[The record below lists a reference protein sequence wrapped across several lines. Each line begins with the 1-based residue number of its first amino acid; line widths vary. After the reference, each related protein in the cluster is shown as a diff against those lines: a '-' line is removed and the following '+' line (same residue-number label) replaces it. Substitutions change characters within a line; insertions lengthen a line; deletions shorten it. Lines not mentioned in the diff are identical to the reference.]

1 MSMPR
6 RTQSIL
12 VIKHQISLQPFFK
25 VLGWPKS
32 SFGFFHKMIRVS
44 LVTQMVRICL
54 QFWRPGFNPQIG
66 KIPWR
71 RACHSTPVFL
81 LGESHG
87 QRSLAGYSPRGHK
100 ESDTTERLSI
110 AQHLQQSFF
119 LLECTFSAIVD
130 LSHCHQDP
138 EDPSMLQSYVLHLG
152 WPDHKCY

>member
-32 SFGFFHKMIRVS
+32 SFGFFHKMIRAS

-66 KIPWR
+66 KISRR
-71 RACHSTPVFL
+71 RAWHPTPVFL
-81 LGESHG
+81 PGDSHG
-87 QRSLAGYSPRGHK
+87 QRSLAGYSPCGHK

-110 AQHLQQSFF
+110 AHSTQDDTENQNKQKKKKTQTNF
-119 LLECTFSAIVD
+119 LTSAIQSH
-130 LSHCHQDP
+130 LS
-138 EDPSMLQSYVLHLG
+138 VNG
-152 WPDHKCY
+152 F